1 MTQIQK
7 LAANLPSWA
16 KPLLRP
22 ARYKA
27 VYGGRGSAKS
37 WTTAALLL
45 LTGMERPLRI
55 LCVREVQRSIE
66 ESSKQVLEDTI
77 QRVCPP
83 GFWDVRRERIVG
95 ANGSSFRFR
104 GMNSVTNRNVR
115 SLEGVNVVWFEEAQ
129 YMSKESAEI
138 LYPTVRTPG
147 SELWFTFNPRGR
159 SDPVWRDFC
168 AGSSRLADAVVLQ
181 VNYDSNPWFPP
192 ELERERLICKRDEP
206 DRYPHIWLGE
216 PDDAGEARKV
226 LPYAMAQACVDA
238 HTVLKLSDLSG
249 RVDVGLDVADSG
261 ADKNAL
267 AARRGPL
274 VLHAESWSSQVLGDT
289 ARRADRFCRE
299 HGAWQLHY
307 DVTGVGAGI
316 RSYLTEMPNRDYG
329 ARPINFGA
337 AVAGPE
343 RNYSYRVRNKDFF
356 ARRNSQMAWTLRL
369 RAQQTSRLLDGE
381 PANPERCLFIDSRI
395 PRLESFLAQLAQ
407 PEWKED
413 MAGRIVIDKT
423 PEDAPSP
430 DLFDATCLAFAH
442 DSRSGLRAR

>member
-226 LPYAMAQACVDA
+226 LPYAMAQACVEA
-238 HTVLKLSDLSG
+238 WHKLADNTG
-249 RVDVGLDVADSG
+249 RIHAGLDVADTG
-261 ADKNAL
+261 ADRNAMVG
-267 AARRGPL
+267 RRGPA
-274 VLHAESWSSQVLGDT
+274 VIYVDSWNGGTLGET
-289 ARRADRFCRE
+289 TRQADSYCRE
-299 HGAWQLHY
+299 NAASRLYY
-307 DVTGVGAGI
+307 DVGGVGAGV
-316 RSYLTEMPNRDYG
+316 RSHLAEMGSRPYAAYAVHFGGAVEGADSQYSRGVSNRD
-329 ARPINFGA
+329 
-337 AVAGPE
+337 
-343 RNYSYRVRNKDFF
+343 FF
-356 ARRNSQMAWTLRL
+356 SRRNAQLAWALRL
-369 RAQQTSRLLDGE
+369 RAQRTLRLLADEDVDPASCLVISPELSRLEHYL
-381 PANPERCLFIDSRI
+381 I
-395 PRLESFLAQLAQ
+395 QLSL
-407 PEWKED
+407 PEWKENVS
-413 MAGRIVIDKT
+413 GKIVIEKQ
-423 PEDAPSP
+423 PEGAASP
-430 DLFDATCLAFAH
+430 DLYDATVLAFAY
-442 DSRSGLRAR
+442 DSRYGVRHG